1 MRSFALEI
9 VTPDRVFYTGP
20 AQSLTVDTPLGK
32 MGVLYQHEPVVAA
45 LAPSEIKVIIEDK
58 ERRAVCTGGFLEV
71 LGEKVYI
78 FAQSI
83 EWLEDIDAQRAQEAL
98 ARAKRHLE
106 AAQRENT
113 NTKYSAMYGRLS
125 VRRQGCAPLRGV
137 PRQGSGKKSRRAGI
151 YPAAAAARKESAGER
166 RAGGKA
172 GGSPFGAGACGIL
185 LCAGRPY
192 GGAGKHQARAGGSSG
207 AQAAPGRAGG
217 GIP

>member
-106 AAQRENT
+106 AAQREN
-113 NTKYSAMYGRLS
+113 NKYEIQRHVWALE
-125 VRRQGCAPLRGV
+125 
-137 PRQGSGKKSRRAGI
+137 RA
-151 YPAAAAARKESAGER
+151 
-166 RAGGKA
+166 
-172 GGSPFGAGACGIL
+172 
-185 LCAGRPY
+185 
-192 GGAGKHQARAGGSSG
+192 QARLRSLKGRAEARLGEEKPQGGNITGSSG
-207 AQAAPGRAGG
+207 GAEGEHR
-217 GIP
+217 

>member
-106 AAQRENT
+106 AAQREN
-113 NTKYSAMYGRLS
+113 NKYEIQRHVWALE
-125 VRRQGCAPLRGV
+125 
-137 PRQGSGKKSRRAGI
+137 RA
-151 YPAAAAARKESAGER
+151 
-166 RAGGKA
+166 
-172 GGSPFGAGACGIL
+172 
-185 LCAGRPY
+185 
-192 GGAGKHQARAGGSSG
+192 QARLRSLKGRAEARLGEEKPDGGDRSGGSSG
-207 AQAAPGRAGG
+207 GAEGERR
-217 GIP
+217 

>member
-106 AAQRENT
+106 AAQREN
-113 NTKYSAMYGRLS
+113 NKYEIQRHIWALE
-125 VRRQGCAPLRGV
+125 
-137 PRQGSGKKSRRAGI
+137 RA
-151 YPAAAAARKESAGER
+151 
-166 RAGGKA
+166 
-172 GGSPFGAGACGIL
+172 
-185 LCAGRPY
+185 
-192 GGAGKHQARAGGSSG
+192 QARLRSLKGRAEARFGEEKPQGGNIPGGSSTAEG
-207 AQAAPGRAGG
+207 EHR
-217 GIP
+217 

>member
-83 EWLEDIDAQRAQEAL
+83 EWLEEIDAQRAQEAL
-98 ARAKRHLE
+98 ERAKRHLE
-106 AAQRENT
+106 AAQREN
-113 NTKYSAMYGRLS
+113 NKYEIQRHVWALERAQARLRSLKGR
-125 VRRQGCAPLRGV
+125 VEARFEKEKPQGGNIPG
-137 PRQGSGKKSRRAGI
+137 GSGGA
-151 YPAAAAARKESAGER
+151 EGER
-166 RAGGKA
+166 R
-172 GGSPFGAGACGIL
+172 
-185 LCAGRPY
+185 
-192 GGAGKHQARAGGSSG
+192 
-207 AQAAPGRAGG
+207 
-217 GIP
+217 

>member
-45 LAPSEIKVIIEDK
+45 LAPSEIKVIMEDK
-58 ERRAVCTGGFLEV
+58 ERTAVCTGGFLEV

-83 EWLEDIDAQRAQEAL
+83 KWLEDIDAQRAQEAL

-106 AAQRENT
+106 AAQREN
-113 NTKYSAMYGRLS
+113 NKYEIQRHVWALERAQARLRSLKGRVEARL
-125 VRRQGCAPLRGV
+125 GEEKPD
-137 PRQGSGKKSRRAGI
+137 GSGTA
-151 YPAAAAARKESAGER
+151 EGER
-166 RAGGKA
+166 R
-172 GGSPFGAGACGIL
+172 
-185 LCAGRPY
+185 
-192 GGAGKHQARAGGSSG
+192 
-207 AQAAPGRAGG
+207 
-217 GIP
+217 

>member
-106 AAQRENT
+106 AAQREN
-113 NTKYSAMYGRLS
+113 NKYEIQRHVWALERAQARLRSLKGRAEA
-125 VRRQGCAPLRGV
+125 RFEKGKPEGGNITD
-137 PRQGSGKKSRRAGI
+137 GSGTA
-151 YPAAAAARKESAGER
+151 EGEHR
-166 RAGGKA
+166 
-172 GGSPFGAGACGIL
+172 
-185 LCAGRPY
+185 
-192 GGAGKHQARAGGSSG
+192 
-207 AQAAPGRAGG
+207 
-217 GIP
+217 

>member
-20 AQSLTVDTPLGK
+20 AQSLIVDTPLGK

-106 AAQRENT
+106 AAQREN
-113 NTKYSAMYGRLS
+113 NKYEIQRHIWALERAQARLRSLKGRAEA
-125 VRRQGCAPLRGV
+125 RFGEEKPQGGNIPG
-137 PRQGSGKKSRRAGI
+137 GSGTA
-151 YPAAAAARKESAGER
+151 EGEHR
-166 RAGGKA
+166 
-172 GGSPFGAGACGIL
+172 
-185 LCAGRPY
+185 
-192 GGAGKHQARAGGSSG
+192 
-207 AQAAPGRAGG
+207 
-217 GIP
+217 

>member
-58 ERRAVCTGGFLEV
+58 ERRAVCMGGFLEV

-106 AAQRENT
+106 AAQREN
-113 NTKYSAMYGRLS
+113 NKYEIQRHIWALERAQARLRSLKGRAEA
-125 VRRQGCAPLRGV
+125 RFGEEKPQGGNIPG
-137 PRQGSGKKSRRAGI
+137 GSGTA
-151 YPAAAAARKESAGER
+151 EGEHR
-166 RAGGKA
+166 
-172 GGSPFGAGACGIL
+172 
-185 LCAGRPY
+185 
-192 GGAGKHQARAGGSSG
+192 
-207 AQAAPGRAGG
+207 
-217 GIP
+217 

>member
-9 VTPDRVFYTGP
+9 VTPDGVFYTGP

-45 LAPSEIKVIIEDK
+45 LAPSEIKVIIADK

-83 EWLEDIDAQRAQEAL
+83 EWLEEIDAQRAQEAL

-106 AAQRENT
+106 AAQREN
-113 NTKYSAMYGRLS
+113 NKYEIQRHVWALERAQARLRSLKGRAEA
-125 VRRQGCAPLRGV
+125 RFGEEKPQGGDTSG
-137 PRQGSGKKSRRAGI
+137 GSGTA
-151 YPAAAAARKESAGER
+151 EGEHR
-166 RAGGKA
+166 
-172 GGSPFGAGACGIL
+172 
-185 LCAGRPY
+185 
-192 GGAGKHQARAGGSSG
+192 
-207 AQAAPGRAGG
+207 
-217 GIP
+217 

>member
-58 ERRAVCTGGFLEV
+58 ERTAVCTGGFLEV

-106 AAQRENT
+106 AAQREN
-113 NTKYSAMYGRLS
+113 NKYEIQRHVWALERAQARLRSLKGR
-125 VRRQGCAPLRGV
+125 VEARFGEGKPD
-137 PRQGSGKKSRRAGI
+137 GSGTA
-151 YPAAAAARKESAGER
+151 EGEHR
-166 RAGGKA
+166 
-172 GGSPFGAGACGIL
+172 
-185 LCAGRPY
+185 
-192 GGAGKHQARAGGSSG
+192 
-207 AQAAPGRAGG
+207 
-217 GIP
+217 

>member
-106 AAQRENT
+106 AAQREN
-113 NTKYSAMYGRLS
+113 NKYEIQRHVWALERAQARLRSLKGRVEARL
-125 VRRQGCAPLRGV
+125 GEEKPD
-137 PRQGSGKKSRRAGI
+137 GSGTA
-151 YPAAAAARKESAGER
+151 EGER
-166 RAGGKA
+166 R
-172 GGSPFGAGACGIL
+172 
-185 LCAGRPY
+185 
-192 GGAGKHQARAGGSSG
+192 
-207 AQAAPGRAGG
+207 
-217 GIP
+217 

>member
-83 EWLEDIDAQRAQEAL
+83 EWLEEIDAQRAQEAL

-106 AAQRENT
+106 AAQREN
-113 NTKYSAMYGRLS
+113 NKYEIQRHVWALE
-125 VRRQGCAPLRGV
+125 
-137 PRQGSGKKSRRAGI
+137 RA
-151 YPAAAAARKESAGER
+151 
-166 RAGGKA
+166 
-172 GGSPFGAGACGIL
+172 
-185 LCAGRPY
+185 
-192 GGAGKHQARAGGSSG
+192 QARLRSLKGHAEARLGEEKPDGGDTSGGSSTAEG
-207 AQAAPGRAGG
+207 EHR
-217 GIP
+217 

>member
-45 LAPSEIKVIIEDK
+45 LAPSEIKVIIADK

-83 EWLEDIDAQRAQEAL
+83 EWLEEIDAQRAQEAL
-98 ARAKRHLE
+98 ERAKRHLE
-106 AAQRENT
+106 AAQREN
-113 NTKYSAMYGRLS
+113 NKYEIQRHVWALE
-125 VRRQGCAPLRGV
+125 
-137 PRQGSGKKSRRAGI
+137 RA
-151 YPAAAAARKESAGER
+151 
-166 RAGGKA
+166 
-172 GGSPFGAGACGIL
+172 
-185 LCAGRPY
+185 
-192 GGAGKHQARAGGSSG
+192 QARLRSLKGRAEARFGEEKPQGGDTSGGSSG
-207 AQAAPGRAGG
+207 GAEGERR
-217 GIP
+217 

>member
-45 LAPSEIKVIIEDK
+45 LAPSEIKVIIADK

-83 EWLEDIDAQRAQEAL
+83 EWLEEIDAQRAQEAL

-106 AAQRENT
+106 AAQREN
-113 NTKYSAMYGRLS
+113 NKYEIQRHVWALE
-125 VRRQGCAPLRGV
+125 
-137 PRQGSGKKSRRAGI
+137 RA
-151 YPAAAAARKESAGER
+151 
-166 RAGGKA
+166 
-172 GGSPFGAGACGIL
+172 
-185 LCAGRPY
+185 
-192 GGAGKHQARAGGSSG
+192 QARLRSLKGRAEARLGEEKPQGGDTSGGSSTAEG
-207 AQAAPGRAGG
+207 EHR
-217 GIP
+217 

>member
-45 LAPSEIKVIIEDK
+45 LAPSEIKVIIADK

-106 AAQRENT
+106 AAKREN
-113 NTKYSAMYGRLS
+113 NKYEIQRHVWALERAQARLRSLKGRAEA
-125 VRRQGCAPLRGV
+125 RFGEEKPQGGNIPG
-137 PRQGSGKKSRRAGI
+137 GSGGA
-151 YPAAAAARKESAGER
+151 EGER
-166 RAGGKA
+166 R
-172 GGSPFGAGACGIL
+172 
-185 LCAGRPY
+185 
-192 GGAGKHQARAGGSSG
+192 
-207 AQAAPGRAGG
+207 
-217 GIP
+217 

>member
-45 LAPSEIKVIIEDK
+45 LAPSEIKVIIADK

-83 EWLEDIDAQRAQEAL
+83 EWLEEIDAQRAQEAL
-98 ARAKRHLE
+98 ERAKRHLE
-106 AAQRENT
+106 AAQREN
-113 NTKYSAMYGRLS
+113 NKYEIQRHVWALE
-125 VRRQGCAPLRGV
+125 
-137 PRQGSGKKSRRAGI
+137 RA
-151 YPAAAAARKESAGER
+151 
-166 RAGGKA
+166 
-172 GGSPFGAGACGIL
+172 
-185 LCAGRPY
+185 
-192 GGAGKHQARAGGSSG
+192 QARLRSLKGRAEARLGEEKPDGGDTSGGSSG
-207 AQAAPGRAGG
+207 GAEGEHR
-217 GIP
+217 

>member
-45 LAPSEIKVIIEDK
+45 LAPSEIKVIIADK

-83 EWLEDIDAQRAQEAL
+83 EWLEEIDAQRAQEAL

-106 AAQRENT
+106 AAQREN
-113 NTKYSAMYGRLS
+113 NKYEIQRHVWALE
-125 VRRQGCAPLRGV
+125 
-137 PRQGSGKKSRRAGI
+137 RA
-151 YPAAAAARKESAGER
+151 
-166 RAGGKA
+166 
-172 GGSPFGAGACGIL
+172 
-185 LCAGRPY
+185 
-192 GGAGKHQARAGGSSG
+192 QARLRSLKGRAEARFGEEKPQGGDTSGGSSG
-207 AQAAPGRAGG
+207 GAEGERR
-217 GIP
+217 

>member
-98 ARAKRHLE
+98 ERAKRHLE
-106 AAQRENT
+106 AAQREN
-113 NTKYSAMYGRLS
+113 NKYEIQRHVWALERAQARLRSLKGRAEARLGEEKPDGGDTS
-125 VRRQGCAPLRGV
+125 G
-137 PRQGSGKKSRRAGI
+137 GSGGA
-151 YPAAAAARKESAGER
+151 EGEHR
-166 RAGGKA
+166 
-172 GGSPFGAGACGIL
+172 
-185 LCAGRPY
+185 
-192 GGAGKHQARAGGSSG
+192 
-207 AQAAPGRAGG
+207 
-217 GIP
+217 

>member
-45 LAPSEIKVIIEDK
+45 LAPSEIKVIIADK

-83 EWLEDIDAQRAQEAL
+83 EWLE
-98 ARAKRHLE
+98 
-106 AAQRENT
+106 
-113 NTKYSAMYGRLS
+113 
-125 VRRQGCAPLRGV
+125 
-137 PRQGSGKKSRRAGI
+137 
-151 YPAAAAARKESAGER
+151 
-166 RAGGKA
+166 
-172 GGSPFGAGACGIL
+172 
-185 LCAGRPY
+185 
-192 GGAGKHQARAGGSSG
+192 
-207 AQAAPGRAGG
+207 
-217 GIP
+217 

>member
-1 MRSFALEI
+1 MRSFALGI

-106 AAQRENT
+106 AAQREN
-113 NTKYSAMYGRLS
+113 NKYEIQRHIWALERAQARLRSLKGRAEA
-125 VRRQGCAPLRGV
+125 RFGEEKPQGGNIPG
-137 PRQGSGKKSRRAGI
+137 GSGTA
-151 YPAAAAARKESAGER
+151 EGEHR
-166 RAGGKA
+166 
-172 GGSPFGAGACGIL
+172 
-185 LCAGRPY
+185 
-192 GGAGKHQARAGGSSG
+192 
-207 AQAAPGRAGG
+207 
-217 GIP
+217 

>member
-58 ERRAVCTGGFLEV
+58 ERTAVCTGGFLEV

-106 AAQRENT
+106 AAQREN
-113 NTKYSAMYGRLS
+113 NKYEIQRHVWALERAQARLRSLKGRVEARLGEGKP
-125 VRRQGCAPLRGV
+125 QGGNIPG
-137 PRQGSGKKSRRAGI
+137 GSGGA
-151 YPAAAAARKESAGER
+151 EGEHR
-166 RAGGKA
+166 
-172 GGSPFGAGACGIL
+172 
-185 LCAGRPY
+185 
-192 GGAGKHQARAGGSSG
+192 
-207 AQAAPGRAGG
+207 
-217 GIP
+217 

>member
-45 LAPSEIKVIIEDK
+45 LAPSEIKVIIADK

-106 AAQRENT
+106 AAQREN
-113 NTKYSAMYGRLS
+113 NKYEIQRHVWALERAQARLRSLKGRAEA
-125 VRRQGCAPLRGV
+125 RFGEEKPQGGNIPG
-137 PRQGSGKKSRRAGI
+137 GSGGA
-151 YPAAAAARKESAGER
+151 EGER
-166 RAGGKA
+166 R
-172 GGSPFGAGACGIL
+172 
-185 LCAGRPY
+185 
-192 GGAGKHQARAGGSSG
+192 
-207 AQAAPGRAGG
+207 
-217 GIP
+217 

>member
-106 AAQRENT
+106 AAQRGN
-113 NTKYSAMYGRLS
+113 NKYEIQRHVWALE
-125 VRRQGCAPLRGV
+125 
-137 PRQGSGKKSRRAGI
+137 RA
-151 YPAAAAARKESAGER
+151 
-166 RAGGKA
+166 
-172 GGSPFGAGACGIL
+172 
-185 LCAGRPY
+185 
-192 GGAGKHQARAGGSSG
+192 QARLRSLKGRAEARFGEEKPQGGNIPGGSSG
-207 AQAAPGRAGG
+207 GAEGERR
-217 GIP
+217 

>member
-9 VTPDRVFYTGP
+9 VTPDSVFYTGP

-106 AAQRENT
+106 AAQREN
-113 NTKYSAMYGRLS
+113 NKYEIQRHIWAFERAQARLRSLKGRAEA
-125 VRRQGCAPLRGV
+125 RFGEEKPQGGNIPG
-137 PRQGSGKKSRRAGI
+137 GSGTA
-151 YPAAAAARKESAGER
+151 EGEHR
-166 RAGGKA
+166 
-172 GGSPFGAGACGIL
+172 
-185 LCAGRPY
+185 
-192 GGAGKHQARAGGSSG
+192 
-207 AQAAPGRAGG
+207 
-217 GIP
+217 

>member
-45 LAPSEIKVIIEDK
+45 LAPSEIKVIIADK

-83 EWLEDIDAQRAQEAL
+83 EWLEEIDAQRAQEAL

-106 AAQRENT
+106 AAQREN
-113 NTKYSAMYGRLS
+113 NKYEIQRHIWALE
-125 VRRQGCAPLRGV
+125 
-137 PRQGSGKKSRRAGI
+137 RA
-151 YPAAAAARKESAGER
+151 
-166 RAGGKA
+166 
-172 GGSPFGAGACGIL
+172 
-185 LCAGRPY
+185 
-192 GGAGKHQARAGGSSG
+192 QARLRSLKGRAEARFGEEKPDGGDTSGGSSG
-207 AQAAPGRAGG
+207 GAEGEHR
-217 GIP
+217 

>member
-45 LAPSEIKVIIEDK
+45 LAPSEIKVIIADK

-83 EWLEDIDAQRAQEAL
+83 EWLEEIDAQRAQEAL
-98 ARAKRHLE
+98 ERAKRHLE
-106 AAQRENT
+106 AAQREN
-113 NTKYSAMYGRLS
+113 NKYEIQRHVWALERAQARLRSLKGRAEA
-125 VRRQGCAPLRGV
+125 RFGEEKPQGGNIPG
-137 PRQGSGKKSRRAGI
+137 GSGGA
-151 YPAAAAARKESAGER
+151 EGER
-166 RAGGKA
+166 R
-172 GGSPFGAGACGIL
+172 
-185 LCAGRPY
+185 
-192 GGAGKHQARAGGSSG
+192 
-207 AQAAPGRAGG
+207 
-217 GIP
+217 

>member
-106 AAQRENT
+106 AAQREN
-113 NTKYSAMYGRLS
+113 NKYEIQRHVWALERAQARLRSLKGRAEARLGEEKP
-125 VRRQGCAPLRGV
+125 QGGNIPG
-137 PRQGSGKKSRRAGI
+137 GSGTA
-151 YPAAAAARKESAGER
+151 EGER
-166 RAGGKA
+166 R
-172 GGSPFGAGACGIL
+172 
-185 LCAGRPY
+185 
-192 GGAGKHQARAGGSSG
+192 
-207 AQAAPGRAGG
+207 
-217 GIP
+217 

>member
-106 AAQRENT
+106 AAQREN
-113 NTKYSAMYGRLS
+113 NKYEIQRHVWALERAQARLRSLKGRVEARLGEEKP
-125 VRRQGCAPLRGV
+125 QGGNIP
-137 PRQGSGKKSRRAGI
+137 GSSGGA
-151 YPAAAAARKESAGER
+151 EGER
-166 RAGGKA
+166 R
-172 GGSPFGAGACGIL
+172 
-185 LCAGRPY
+185 
-192 GGAGKHQARAGGSSG
+192 
-207 AQAAPGRAGG
+207 
-217 GIP
+217 